1 MARRGPRHANCTA
14 MDGAGNSKALIGHLV
29 GLALRLEDG
38 PIETRKEARMSLGP
52 LNTRR
57 AWPASLAIAL
67 MAIILGGF
75 GCSGDAGT
83 TGYDNPVSTTLA
95 PPIIDAKT
103 LITWADEGKINAPFG
118 SADRVVV
125 VSVATRANFTSATK
139 KHIPDSVLLDYSAEL
154 TMTREE
160 GLGPSGTMMLAGP
173 QMDALV
179 KRLGIDDRTTVVLTV
194 PKASSD
200 SDMYQLSVAYWTFRY
215 WGFARSRVKILN
227 GGDDAWEVAGQAL
240 TDAIVSVPPS
250 SYNLTSNKATKAV
263 FRYSVGEML
272 TLIDSL
278 NQNPAQ
284 RAGIQ
289 MLDVRG
295 FTTSPY
301 VANAFR
307 GSGGYQFI
315 LDRVNGEAG
324 RNRLYPDKQTLMARL
339 ASIPVLDGA
348 VNAFMSPTKKTV
360 VMCGSSTSAS
370 PSFVLFDAVLEV
382 PEGDIAMYD
391 GSSSQWNNY
400 SFAKIR
406 AAGATESQAN
416 AWAFDA
422 LTPGTTLFRSVGVLP
437 APVAGEN
444 PFMPGN
450 FIYLPA
456 QTEVNQIEA
465 SDSKY
470 ISATGGGT
478 TPTTPGSPKPP
489 GSGC

>member
-1 MARRGPRHANCTA
+1 
-14 MDGAGNSKALIGHLV
+14 
-29 GLALRLEDG
+29 
-38 PIETRKEARMSLGP
+38 MSRGP

-57 AWPASLAIAL
+57 AQPYLLAAAL
-67 MAIILGGF
+67 MAMALGSWS
-75 GCSGDAGT
+75 CSGETGT

-95 PPIIDAKT
+95 PAIIDAKT
-103 LITWADEGKINAPFG
+103 LMTWADEGKINAPFG
-118 SADRVVV
+118 VADRVVV
-125 VSVATRANFTSATK
+125 VSVTTRANFTSAK

-154 TMTREE
+154 SMTREE

-179 KRLGIDDRTTVVLTV
+179 KRLGIDDRTTIVLTV
-194 PKASSD
+194 PKATAD
-200 SDMYQLSVAYWTFRY
+200 GDMYQMSVAFWTFRY

-250 SYNLTSNKATKAV
+250 SFNLTSNKTVKAS

-272 TLIDSL
+272 TLVDSL

-284 RAGIQ
+284 RAGVQ
-289 MLDVRG
+289 LLDVRG
-295 FTTSPY
+295 FATSPY
-301 VANAFR
+301 IANAFR
-307 GSGGYQFI
+307 GSGGYQFV
-315 LDRVNGEAG
+315 LDRVNGESG
-324 RNRLYPDKQTLMARL
+324 RNRLYPDKATLMARL
-339 ASIPVLDGA
+339 SSIPVLDGA
-348 VNAFMSPTKKTV
+348 TNTFMSPTKKTV

-400 SFAKIR
+400 GFAKVR
-406 AAGATESQAN
+406 AAGATEAQAN

-422 LTPGTTLFRSVGVLP
+422 LTPGTSTFRVVGTMPL
-437 APVAGEN
+437 PVAGEN

-450 FIYLPA
+450 FIYLPS
-456 QTEVNQIEA
+456 QTEVNQIEVN
-465 SDSKY
+465 DSKY
-470 ISATGGGT
+470 ISGTGGGT

>member
-1 MARRGPRHANCTA
+1 
-14 MDGAGNSKALIGHLV
+14 
-29 GLALRLEDG
+29 
-38 PIETRKEARMSLGP
+38 MSRGP

-57 AWPASLAIAL
+57 AQPGILAATL
-67 MAIILGGF
+67 MAVALGSW

-95 PPIIDAKT
+95 PAIINAQT
-103 LITWADEGKINAPFG
+103 LIAWADEGKINAPFG
-118 SADRVVV
+118 VADRVVL

-179 KRLGIDDRTTVVLTV
+179 KRLGIDEHTTIVLTV

-200 SDMYQLSVAYWTFRY
+200 SDLYQLSVAYWTFRY

-240 TDAIVSVPPS
+240 TDAVVSVPPS
-250 SYNLTSNKATKAV
+250 TYNLTTNKAVKAI

-272 TLIDSL
+272 SLVDSL

-284 RAGIQ
+284 RAGVQ
-289 MLDVRG
+289 LLDVRG
-295 FTTSPY
+295 FATSPY
-301 VANAFR
+301 LANSFR

-315 LDRVNGEAG
+315 LDRVNGESG
-324 RNRLYPDKQTLMARL
+324 RNRLYPSKEALMARL
-339 ASIPVLDGA
+339 SSIPVMDGVTPA
-348 VNAFMSPTKKTV
+348 YMSPTKKTV

-370 PSFVLFDAVLEV
+370 PTFVLFDAVLEV

-406 AAGATESQAN
+406 AAGATEAQAN
-416 AWAFDA
+416 AWAFDV
-422 LTPGTTLFRSVGVLP
+422 LTPGTALFRSVGTLP

-444 PFMPGN
+444 PFLPGN
-450 FIYLPA
+450 FIYPPS
-456 QTEVNQIEA
+456 QTEVNQIEVD
-465 SDSKY
+465 DSKF

-478 TPTTPGSPKPP
+478 TPTTPSGPKPP